1 MKKALQFSLFLFALL
16 TFGTK
21 SFAQVNNHKIH
32 SIFIYNFAKYT
43 QWPASVKSG
52 DFVIEVLGRSPLA
65 DELERVV
72 ANKMVG
78 TQKIV
83 VRRVTS
89 PDQVSASHMVVV
101 PATESRHF
109 ETVQARLKGKPS
121 LLITEKPGLGQKGS
135 GINFVIREDKWSY
148 ELNQASLA
156 ENGLKVSVEIS
167 KLAINI

>member
-1 MKKALQFSLFLFALL
+1 MKRTIRYCFLFLALVITRQGAL
-16 TFGTK
+16 
-21 SFAQVNNHKIH
+21 AQVNNHKIH

-43 QWPASVKSG
+43 QWPAGAQSG

-72 ANKMVG
+72 ANKTVG

-83 VRRVTS
+83 VRRITS
-89 PDQVSASHMVVV
+89 PDQISASHMVVV

-121 LLITEKPGLGQKGS
+121 LLITEKPGLGHKGS

-167 KLAINI
+167 KLAITI

>member
-1 MKKALQFSLFLFALL
+1 MKRTIQYCLILIGLL
-16 TFGTK
+16 ITRHGA
-21 SFAQVNNHKIH
+21 FAQVTNHKIH

-43 QWPASVKSG
+43 QWPASAQTG

-72 ANKMVG
+72 ANKTVG
-78 TQKIV
+78 SQKIV
-83 VRRVTS
+83 IRRITS
-89 PDQVSASHMVVV
+89 PDQMSVSHMVVV
-101 PATESRHF
+101 PSTESRHF
-109 ETVQARLKGKPS
+109 EAVQARLKGKPS

-148 ELNQASLA
+148 ELNQATLA

>member
-1 MKKALQFSLFLFALL
+1 MKRTIQYCFIFLALVITRQGA
-16 TFGTK
+16 
-21 SFAQVNNHKIH
+21 FAQVNNQKIH

-43 QWPASVKSG
+43 QWPTNTQSG
-52 DFVIEVLGRSPLA
+52 DFVIEVLGRSALA

-72 ANKMVG
+72 ANKTVG
-78 TQKIV
+78 SQRIV
-83 VRRVTS
+83 VRRITS
-89 PDQVSASHMVVV
+89 PDQISASHIVVV
-101 PATESRHF
+101 PSSESRHF
-109 ETVQARLKGKPS
+109 EAVQARLKGKPS

>member
-1 MKKALQFSLFLFALL
+1 MKRTIQYCLIFLAMVI
-16 TFGTK
+16 TRQGV
-21 SFAQVNNHKIH
+21 FAQVNNHKIH

-43 QWPASVKSG
+43 QWPASSQSG

-72 ANKMVG
+72 TNKMVG

-89 PDQVSASHMVVV
+89 ADQISSSHMVVV

-109 ETVQARLKGKPS
+109 EAVQARLKGKPS

-135 GINFVIREDKWSY
+135 GINFVIRDDKWSY
-148 ELNQASLA
+148 ELNQAILA

>member
-1 MKKALQFSLFLFALL
+1 MRKTLHYSFFLVGILALITGAR
-16 TFGTK
+16 
-21 SFAQVNNHKIH
+21 AQTTNHKIH

-43 QWPASVKSG
+43 QWPSSVQSG
-52 DFVIEVLGRSPLA
+52 NFTIEVLGRSPLA

-72 ANKMVG
+72 SNKLVG
-78 TQKIV
+78 TQKII
-83 VRRVTS
+83 VRRVSS
-89 PDQVSASHMVVV
+89 PDQITAGHIVVI
-101 PATESRHF
+101 PDTESTHF
-109 ETVQARLKGKPS
+109 EALQARLKGKPT

-135 GINFVIREDKWSY
+135 GINFVIKENKWSY